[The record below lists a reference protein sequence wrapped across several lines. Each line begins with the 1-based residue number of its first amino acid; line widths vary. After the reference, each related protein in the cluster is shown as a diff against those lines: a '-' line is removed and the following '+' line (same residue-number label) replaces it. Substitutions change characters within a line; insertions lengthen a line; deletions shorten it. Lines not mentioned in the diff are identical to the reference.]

1 MVQRLQD
8 VCYCTWLIIN
18 VAFRISTWI
27 LMLKRQ
33 YFTDYIIS
41 QALGVVLRV
50 IIRQSRNVSSTKR
63 KKDLFLIVFL
73 SVFVLMSVSGFV
85 LM

>member
-1 MVQRLQD
+1 
-8 VCYCTWLIIN
+8 
-18 VAFRISTWI
+18 
-27 LMLKRQ
+27 MLKRQ